1 MQAAHERGLVHRDV
15 KPGNILVTPTGKV
28 KITDFG
34 IAKAADAA
42 PVTRNGMVMG
52 TAHYIAPEQALGHDA
67 EPASDVYAL
76 AVCGYEC
83 LTGHRPFRSEN
94 AVTVAMMH
102 IRDIAPPLPPDVPTG
117 PRALIEA
124 TLVKDPRQ
132 RYRNGGEFAAAV
144 GAIRAGQPLP
154 APSGLNLATGPV
166 MTHPGLQMAHPT
178 SHPTSH
184 PISHPASQPGFPPV
198 QQQGMPS
205 GQHPLPINSP
215 HTGNFR
221 PLPLPPRPQG
231 KTKAVLWVM
240 VGILVVALIVLG
252 VFVLRE
258 ALRSTGTTGSS
269 SSPETSGA
277 RPAQNPGDDA
287 QPSASGQLGPNKP
300 VVRIVKSDFLDLPV
314 NEATEKLA
322 GYGLLPES
330 QTNSGEQPR
339 EQNRCLVSDV
349 APSGDV
355 AIGSRVRV
363 TCVPT

>member
-1 MQAAHERGLVHRDV
+1 M
-15 KPGNILVTPTGKV
+15 VTPSGKV

-102 IRDIAPPLPPDVPTG
+102 IRDIAPPLPPDVPGG

-144 GAIRAGQPLP
+144 GAVRSGQPLP
-154 APSGLNLATGPV
+154 APSGLAMATGPV
-166 MTHPGLQMAHPT
+166 MTHPNLQM
-178 SHPTSH
+178 
-184 PISHPASQPGFPPV
+184 SHPASQPGFPPV
-198 QQQGMPS
+198 QQGMPT
-205 GQHPLPINSP
+205 GQHPLPHNTP
-215 HTGNFR
+215 HTGTFR
-221 PLPLPPRPQG
+221 PLPIPPRPQG
-231 KTKAVLWVM
+231 KARAVLWVM
-240 VGILVVALIVLG
+240 VGLLVVVLIVLG
-252 VFVLRE
+252 VF
-258 ALRSTGTTGSS
+258 ALRAVLNTRSAGSGSPSTTG
-269 SSPETSGA
+269 A
-277 RPAQNPGDDA
+277 RSAQNG
-287 QPSASGQLGPNKP
+287 QPSAAGDLSSTDKIPGKP
-300 VVRIVKSDFLDLPV
+300 VVRVEKSDYLDLPV
-314 NEATEKLA
+314 NEATERLA
-322 GYGLLPES
+322 GYGLQPES
-330 QTNSGEQPR
+330 QTSAGEQPR
-339 EQNRCLVSDV
+339 EQKRCLVSDV
-349 APSGDV
+349 SPTGEV